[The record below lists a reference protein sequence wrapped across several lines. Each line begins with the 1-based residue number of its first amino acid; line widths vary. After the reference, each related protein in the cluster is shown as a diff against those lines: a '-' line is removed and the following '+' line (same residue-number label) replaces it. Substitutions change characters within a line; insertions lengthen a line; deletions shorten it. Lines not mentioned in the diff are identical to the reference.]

1 MFDSLRCCDVDSLQ
15 KQRSDFIN
23 AELTRY
29 LKNTFFKN
37 YNFVCEFSGMNVY
50 SYKYYT
56 PMIRL
61 LMKFNFNSSCQVNVE
76 INFTGP
82 GTELLNDIRYE
93 LSELTS
99 MFPSLRLKFRN
110 TISTIVDAPPFKEMM
125 IFDYQTLPF
134 YPQLLDL
141 FKNLHDNN
149 FYDTFTNKV
158 KRKYNKIYYT
168 NYYTHLKNIILILC
182 QAKYNRAKFPLPYD
196 IVKIIARKLMN

>member
-61 LMKFNFNSSCQVNVE
+61 LMKFNFN
-76 INFTGP
+76 
-82 GTELLNDIRYE
+82 
-93 LSELTS
+93 
-99 MFPSLRLKFRN
+99 
-110 TISTIVDAPPFKEMM
+110 
-125 IFDYQTLPF
+125 
-134 YPQLLDL
+134 
-141 FKNLHDNN
+141 
-149 FYDTFTNKV
+149 
-158 KRKYNKIYYT
+158 
-168 NYYTHLKNIILILC
+168 
-182 QAKYNRAKFPLPYD
+182 
-196 IVKIIARKLMN
+196 